1 MFDKLKD
8 LKKLRDLD
16 CALAK
21 EQFETEK
28 EGIKIII
35 NGRGE
40 IISIALN
47 PDLGKE
53 KQEQV
58 LVDAINDVCREAKMA
73 MAKKAAEISGIGF

>member
-28 EGIKIII
+28 EGIKITI

-40 IISIALN
+40 IISIFLN
-47 PDLGKE
+47 PDLSKE
-53 KQEQV
+53 KQEQI
-58 LVDAINDVCREAKMA
+58 LVSAINEVCGQAKMA
-73 MAKKAAEISGIGF
+73 MAKKAAEISGLGF